1 MLKRNK
7 TTDNLDIL
15 EEIKRNNTREH
26 KVDQA
31 LKREDGLTWEQ
42 DGIVYMEEQ
51 IYIPNNKK
59 LKEQILQKNYDP
71 VDVGHPEQQR
81 MIELV
86 KRNYWWL
93 ELKED
98 IKKYVQDCIKCQQ
111 NKIQHQW
118 KSEELHPLEI
128 LQEPQQE
135 ISIDIIGSLPRS
147 NGMDAIVVIVD

>member
-1 MLKRNK
+1 VDTKEDNKDVQLLKEELWTRITIVEVIMLKRNK

-59 LKEQILQKNYDP
+59 LKEQIL
-71 VDVGHPEQQR
+71 
-81 MIELV
+81 
-86 KRNYWWL
+86 
-93 ELKED
+93 
-98 IKKYVQDCIKCQQ
+98 
-111 NKIQHQW
+111 
-118 KSEELHPLEI
+118 
-128 LQEPQQE
+128 
-135 ISIDIIGSLPRS
+135 
-147 NGMDAIVVIVD
+147 